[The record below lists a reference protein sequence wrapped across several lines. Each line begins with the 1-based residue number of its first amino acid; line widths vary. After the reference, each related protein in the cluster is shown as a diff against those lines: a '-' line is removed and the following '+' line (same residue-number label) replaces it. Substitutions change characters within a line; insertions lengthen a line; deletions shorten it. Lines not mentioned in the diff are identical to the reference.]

1 MRFLEL
7 ISIINLVFLVF
18 IFIINSILK
27 MYFVKIKSKTIDNK
41 EIPLLTFEEK
51 LNYFELG

>member
-1 MRFLEL
+1 MSFLEL